1 MFDVDRRGKSKNP
14 TISALIE
21 IMVDNATKI
30 RKNMLQILFYVLLD
44 RIFSYNFSISLFL
57 LFIVSSRTSEFV
69 NYVHFG
75 GKVL

>member
-1 MFDVDRRGKSKNP
+1 MDCRGRSKNP
-14 TISALIE
+14 TIKALIE

-44 RIFSYNFSISLFL
+44 RIFSCHFFL

-75 GKVL
+75 DKVL